1 MEREVCKVVIEYP
14 EKFVG
19 EIEKITLIS
28 MPCFYLCPPEGG
40 IETEQK
46 LTINASG
53 KVTYTSKEWTTPI
66 PNPYSEGRWK
76 KATIEKEIAKEL
88 LNVIIE
94 PFRDCS
100 VETMCTD
107 VGSWVMVAR
116 NSNGEEFKYEGCL
129 FPESF
134 EKAEETSYF
143 VRNTLQMPDL
153 YVFDGQHG
161 YDNTKYI
168 YLSVEFTVGGKTYYY
183 QTTDKSIEI
192 GDQVVVPVG
201 RTEEKIVTVVDI
213 EEFSEDEVP
222 MPLSRVK
229 SIIEKFSIP
238 DKVWCPICNKHLT
251 PNECSLIELCA
262 EGLGPKSGYPEI
274 IEPDLLSERAEICL
288 SCRYHTPS
296 KTQFNRNDIV
306 EAHKY
311 SMNNM
316 PALSKDKKCGCFY
329 CLEIFDPQ
337 EIDEYIEDEPA
348 DQEGTAICPYCSIDS
363 IIPESAGYPLT
374 KEFLSKMYKYWFDS
388 GSGIAFKT
396 PFGFVRLLLDGKEA
410 IYSHRSVDIQSKY
423 PDVDGCHYLTFEFV
437 PDGKSHKLQFVLD
450 NGNNKGT
457 FESDELLETVSFEE
471 NGGKITLG
479 CTASFGNPEDYNLD
493 YDGTHISNG
502 FEILITPHT
511 VKKVFEFAVAW
522 IDDLN
527 GKDANQTW
535 FSADPFVIKK
545 ELG

>member
-1 MEREVCKVVIEYP
+1 MVLEYP
-14 EKFVG
+14 ENFVG
-19 EIEKITLIS
+19 EIEKITLVS
-28 MPCFYLCPPEGG
+28 MPCFYLCPPEDGV
-40 IETEQK
+40 EVEQK

-66 PNPYSEGRWK
+66 PYQYSEGRWK
-76 KATIEKEIAKEL
+76 KATVSTAQAKEL
-88 LNVIIE
+88 LNTIIE
-94 PFRDCS
+94 PFRKCS
-100 VETMCTD
+100 LETMCTD

-116 NSNGEEFKYEGCL
+116 NSDGEEFKYEGCL

-134 EKAEETSYF
+134 EKAEEISYL
-143 VRNTLQMPDL
+143 VRNILQMPKL
-153 YVFDGQHG
+153 YMFDGQHG

-168 YLSVEFTVGGKTYYY
+168 YVSVEFTEGGKTYYY
-183 QTTDKSIEI
+183 QTTDTSIEI

-201 RTEEKIVTVVDI
+201 KTEEKIVTVVDV

-329 CLEIFDPQ
+329 CLKIFDPQ

>member
-1 MEREVCKVVIEYP
+1 VVIEYP

-19 EIEKITLIS
+19 EIEKITLVS

-46 LTINASG
+46 LTINSCG
-53 KVTYTSKEWTTPI
+53 KITYTSKEWTTPI

-76 KATIEKEIAKEL
+76 KATIEKEKAKEL
-88 LNVIIE
+88 LKIIIE
-94 PFRDCS
+94 PFREYS

-107 VGSWVMVAR
+107 VGSWFMVAR
-116 NSNGEEFKYEGCL
+116 NSDGEEFKYEGCL

-134 EKAEETSYF
+134 EKAEEISYY
-143 VRNTLQMPDL
+143 VRNALQMPEL
-153 YVFDGQHG
+153 YMFDGQHG

-168 YLSVEFTVGGKTYYY
+168 YLSVEFTEGGKTYYY
-183 QTTDKSIEI
+183 QTTDTSIEV

-201 RTEEKIVTVVDI
+201 RSEEKIVTVVDV
-213 EEFSEDEVP
+213 EEFTEDEVP

-229 SIIEKFSIP
+229 SIIEKFSMP
-238 DKVWCPICNKHLT
+238 DKVLCPICNKHLT

-274 IEPDLLSERAEICL
+274 IEPALVSERVETCL

-296 KTQFNRNDIV
+296 RPQFTKKDIV
-306 EAHKY
+306 EAHRF

-329 CLEIFDPQ
+329 CLEIFDPK
-337 EIDEYIEDEPA
+337 EIDEYIEAEPA
-348 DQEGTAICPYCSIDS
+348 DTDGTAICPYCSIDS
-363 IIPESAGYPLT
+363 ILPESAGYPLT

-410 IYSHRSVDIQSKY
+410 MFSHRSVDIQSKY
-423 PDVDGCHYLTFEFV
+423 PDVDGCHYLTYEFV
-437 PDGKSHKLQFVLD
+437 PDGKSHKLQFILD
-450 NGNNKGT
+450 NVKSEGS
-457 FESDELLETVSFEE
+457 FEPDELLETMSFEE
-471 NGGKITLG
+471 NSAKITLG
-479 CTASFGNPEDYNLD
+479 CTASFGNPEDYSLD
-493 YDGTHISNG
+493 YDGCAIKNG
-502 FEILITPHT
+502 LEILISPDT
-511 VKKVFEFAVAW
+511 KKRNFEFAVAW
-522 IDDLN
+522 IANIN
-527 GKDANQTW
+527 GKNKEQTW
-535 FSADPFVIKK
+535 LAADPFVIKK
-545 ELG
+545 ILELE